1 MTESEAASEEETK
14 VEDHWRLFRLCRWI
28 NIPFAHLMVS
38 AEGAVAVVV
47 VDSEAENRCEVGSN
61 RVRRRHI
68 GLVQS
73 LGGDAVI

>member
-1 MTESEAASEEETK
+1 
-14 VEDHWRLFRLCRWI
+14 
-28 NIPFAHLMVS
+28 MVS